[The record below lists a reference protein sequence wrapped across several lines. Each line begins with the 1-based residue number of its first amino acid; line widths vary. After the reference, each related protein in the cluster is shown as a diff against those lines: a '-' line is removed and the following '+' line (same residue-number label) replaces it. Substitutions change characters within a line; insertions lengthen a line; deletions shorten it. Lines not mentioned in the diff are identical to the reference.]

1 MKRTAEKRWT
11 RVLSAVLFAAFMLL
25 SSAADVVVRYSE
37 YTMSA
42 PPFSSRSTLM
52 LAKVLFLALAGAV
65 LLILCRGAAARG
77 RAGKLRPGQLL
88 PYDVVLLLSA
98 LLFSL
103 CFLLADNA
111 ATGVIQSI
119 YPDAFP
125 PVLSDAVVHGA
136 RYLISAAVIAFLLW
150 YLCGQ
155 LGAGCLG
162 DRLLSRNELFHIPAW
177 VVILA
182 SGVLHAILIYFA
194 AVSDAGGIF
203 VLLWVVDLLAV
214 ILLLLNDRQKQQV
227 RQAAQELSAGNL
239 EYKTD
244 LTQLRFGWRE
254 LGANLNRIGD
264 GMSCAVEERMK
275 SERMKT
281 ELITNVSHD
290 LKTPLTS
297 LINYIAFLKQPGLDE
312 QTRAEYLDVLE
323 KQSTKL
329 KKLTEDVL
337 EASKA
342 VSGAVDVHL
351 EPIDAVELLE
361 QLVGEHADRM
371 AAAGI
376 EPVLNKSCESTLIL
390 ADSTLLGRVLENLI
404 VNITKYAQRDTRAYF
419 DLTET
424 QDAVY
429 ITMKN
434 TSREPLNIPAEEL
447 LERFVR
453 GDSSRHS
460 EGSGLGLSI
469 ANSFT
474 ELMGG
479 KLQLTLDGDLFKAE
493 LTFPRAASDAAE
505 DCPKS

>member
-1 MKRTAEKRWT
+1 
-11 RVLSAVLFAAFMLL
+11 
-25 SSAADVVVRYSE
+25 
-37 YTMSA
+37 
-42 PPFSSRSTLM
+42 
-52 LAKVLFLALAGAV
+52 
-65 LLILCRGAAARG
+65 
-77 RAGKLRPGQLL
+77 
-88 PYDVVLLLSA
+88 
-98 LLFSL
+98 
-103 CFLLADNA
+103 
-111 ATGVIQSI
+111 
-119 YPDAFP
+119 
-125 PVLSDAVVHGA
+125 
-136 RYLISAAVIAFLLW
+136 
-150 YLCGQ
+150 
-155 LGAGCLG
+155 
-162 DRLLSRNELFHIPAW
+162 
-177 VVILA
+177 
-182 SGVLHAILIYFA
+182 
-194 AVSDAGGIF
+194 
-203 VLLWVVDLLAV
+203 
-214 ILLLLNDRQKQQV
+214 
-227 RQAAQELSAGNL
+227 
-239 EYKTD
+239 
-244 LTQLRFGWRE
+244 
-254 LGANLNRIGD
+254 
-264 GMSCAVEERMK
+264 MK